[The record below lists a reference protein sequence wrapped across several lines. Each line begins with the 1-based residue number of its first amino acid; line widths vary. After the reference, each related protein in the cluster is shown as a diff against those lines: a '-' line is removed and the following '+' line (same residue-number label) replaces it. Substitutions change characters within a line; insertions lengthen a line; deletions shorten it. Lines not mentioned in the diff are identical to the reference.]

1 MVKLSQD
8 NSHAFRFRYG
18 NFFFLYFF
26 AGEHALTCAI
36 TNFSTDKKILN
47 EILRYYDTKELK
59 VCDVTEEGGRVDLYF
74 VFILLYRSDFWL

>member
-8 NSHAFRFRYG
+8 NIHAFRFRFG

-36 TNFSTDKKILN
+36 TNFSTDKKIVN
-47 EILRYYDTKELK
+47 EILRYYDTKGLDI
-59 VCDVTEEGGRVDLYF
+59 CDVTEEGRYGGF
-74 VFILLYRSDFWL
+74 VFCFHFIL